1 MILTANPHKS
11 LAQPS
16 AIPSM
21 QVPIVKSGIFHL
33 LIIGALTV
41 GIPFVKKDPITISPP
56 ISVEIVDISELTM
69 TNKVAPPAKPKEDK
83 PPEPAQKKEASPTV
97 TSEKPP
103 ELSKPAPPDVSTAE
117 STPDV
122 PPPPKPLERKP
133 IEKPKPPEPKPEVTK
148 KEEPKPKEK
157 VKEKPK
163 EEPKPAQD
171 DFQSLL
177 KNLTPEE
184 DKPVEGE
191 KALDPDA
198 TPDAGQIAKLGDQL
212 TISEQDA
219 VRRQLS
225 GCWYVQ
231 AGAKY
236 AEELIVE
243 VRVEMNRDRTVNRA
257 AILDQSRY
265 NRETHFRAAA
275 DAALRALRN
284 PNCSPLKLP
293 PDKYDQWKTFV
304 IGFDPRNML

>member
-1 MILTANPHKS
+1 
-11 LAQPS
+11 
-16 AIPSM
+16 
-21 QVPIVKSGIFHL
+21 
-33 LIIGALTV
+33 
-41 GIPFVKKDPITISPP
+41 
-56 ISVEIVDISELTM
+56 M